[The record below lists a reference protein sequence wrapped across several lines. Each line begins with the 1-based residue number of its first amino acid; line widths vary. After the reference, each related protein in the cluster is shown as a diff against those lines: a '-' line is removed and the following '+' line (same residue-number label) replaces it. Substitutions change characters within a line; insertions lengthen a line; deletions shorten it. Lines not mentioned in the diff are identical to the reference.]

1 MSSDGADT
9 RLDIS
14 VREYLEEVA
23 APTPAVTGGAV
34 NAVTAASAAGLV
46 SMTARLSSA
55 MSDSESIASTADD
68 LRGRVVKLAESDSQ
82 AYAPVLAAQR
92 RPVDDPDRPAAL
104 RAAYIEA
111 AQPPLRLAELA
122 AELAGVAADV
132 AARGKKTLR
141 GDAVTAAVLAAGA
154 ARASTSLARVNLD
167 AAGQNWNNDTAATVA
182 ERHAAT
188 ARSLLE
194 S

>member
-1 MSSDGADT
+1 MSSGSDT
-9 RLDIS
+9 PLDAS
-14 VREYLEEVA
+14 VREFLDEAA

-46 SMTARLSSA
+46 SMVARLSSA
-55 MSDSESIASTADD
+55 MPDSESITTAVTD
-68 LRGRVVKLAESDSQ
+68 LRGRIVKLAETDSQ
-82 AYAPVLAAQR
+82 AYAPVLTAR
-92 RPVDDPDRPAAL
+92 RRSSEDPERPAAL
-104 RAAYIEA
+104 RAAYVEA

-122 AELAGVAADV
+122 AELAGIAADV
-132 AARGKKTLR
+132 AARCKKSLR

-194 S
+194 P

>member
-1 MSSDGADT
+1 MSSEPDT
-9 RLDIS
+9 PLDVS
-14 VREYLEEVA
+14 VREFLDEAA

-46 SMTARLSSA
+46 SMAARLSSA
-55 MSDSESIASTADD
+55 MPDSESITSAVTD
-68 LRGRVVKLAESDSQ
+68 LRGRIVKLAETDSQ
-82 AYAPVLAAQR
+82 AYTPVLTAQR
-92 RPVDDPDRPAAL
+92 RPKDDPQRPAAL

-111 AQPPLRLAELA
+111 AQPPLQLAELA
-122 AELAGVAADV
+122 AELAAVAADV
-132 AARGKKTLR
+132 AARCKKSLR
-141 GDAVTAAVLAAGA
+141 GDAVTAAILAAGA

-188 ARSLLE
+188 ARALLE
-194 S
+194 P